1 MATESRIHVRG
12 LAIAA
17 GVACAAAVLV
27 AVVLLTDGRSG
38 SSDGAPNQ
46 TVVLAGQGGDLAV
59 GVAMTPRRS
68 TSVALRTTVLGPA
81 GPASGLQLRF
91 LVAGDGGSH
100 AATAAPCGSGCYEAD
115 VPVAHPTRLEL
126 RIEGRGR
133 ASSTIRFTPP
143 SQLPAPD
150 ATAIVHHAQR
160 TIEHLRT
167 LVVHSH
173 LASDPTH
180 ALRTTYEIVA
190 PDRLAYQNGDGSE
203 SVIIGDRRWD
213 RTPGGA
219 WVESSQ
225 LPAVRAPLPFWPTSF
240 TNAHVLRTGRKNWIV
255 SFLDPATPAWFTA
268 WIDRNTYRTVRLDM
282 IATAHFMHDRDGPFD
297 SAVRI
302 EPPRRVSR

>member
-1 MATESRIHVRG
+1 METESRIHVRG

-27 AVVLLTDGRSG
+27 VVVLLVDGRSG
-38 SSDGAPNQ
+38 TTPDASRQ
-46 TVVLAGQGGDLAV
+46 TVVLAGQAGDLAV
-59 GVAMTPRRS
+59 GVAMTPRRA
-68 TSVALRTTVLGPA
+68 TSVVLRTTVLGPG
-81 GPASGLQLRF
+81 GPATGLQLRF
-91 LVAGDGGSH
+91 LVGGNGGSRTTP
-100 AATAAPCGSGCYEAD
+100 ASPCGSGCYEAD
-115 VPVAHPTRLEL
+115 APVADPTRLEL

-133 ASSTIRFTPP
+133 VPSTIRFTPP

-150 ATAIVHHAQR
+150 ATTIVRHAQR

-173 LASDPTH
+173 LASDPRH

-213 RTPGGA
+213 RAPGGA

-225 LPAVRAPLPFWPTSF
+225 LPAVRAPLPFWSTSF
-240 TNAHVLRTGRKNWIV
+240 TDAHILRTGRTNWVV

-297 SAVRI
+297 GPVTI
-302 EPPRRVSR
+302 KPPKRVSR